1 MMQGETQKRFG
12 FFERRVV
19 FAVTAIGMTIFIA
32 LWIWLRNANLQ
43 HGSFTTGYVL
53 LGSLFFLAMLG
64 MRKRLSFIPSIGSA
78 SFWMQLHIYVGLV
91 SFAVFAFHIGL
102 RIPDGG
108 LEVFLAV
115 LYLLVAFSGFY
126 GLYVTRVVPRKLN
139 AINEEVIFERIP
151 LLRNQIANSARE
163 MVLDACATSEVLA
176 KFYARRLAAFLEQPR
191 SLAYAINP
199 SGRTRRKL
207 ISEIEELDRFLVE
220 DQRSVSRRLAILIRK
235 KDDLDFH
242 HAMQGRLK
250 VWLFVHIGMTY
261 SLLIVSIVHGV
272 LAHAF
277 SGGL

>member
-1 MMQGETQKRFG
+1 L
-12 FFERRVV
+12 V
-19 FAVTAIGMTIFIA
+19 A
-32 LWIWLRNANLQ
+32 LWVLLQNGNLH

-64 MRKRLSFIPSIGSA
+64 MRKRLTFIPAIGSV
-78 SFWMQLHIYVGLV
+78 SFWMQLHIYVGLA
-91 SFAVFAFHIGL
+91 SFAIFAIHIGP

-108 LEVFLAV
+108 LEIFLAV

-126 GLYVTRVVPRKLN
+126 GLYVTRVVPRKLS

-151 LLRNQIANSARE
+151 SMRNKIAVSARA
-163 MVLDACATSEVLA
+163 MVLEACATSEVLA
-176 KFYARRLAAFLEQPR
+176 KFYARRLVAYFERPR

-199 SGRTRRKL
+199 NGRTRRQL
-207 ISEIEELDRFLVE
+207 IGEIEELDRFLAE
-220 DQRSVSRRLAILIRK
+220 DQRSVSRKLAVLIRK

-242 HAMQGRLK
+242 QVMQGRLK

-261 SLLIVSIVHGV
+261 SLLLVAIVHGV

-277 SGGL
+277 GGGL